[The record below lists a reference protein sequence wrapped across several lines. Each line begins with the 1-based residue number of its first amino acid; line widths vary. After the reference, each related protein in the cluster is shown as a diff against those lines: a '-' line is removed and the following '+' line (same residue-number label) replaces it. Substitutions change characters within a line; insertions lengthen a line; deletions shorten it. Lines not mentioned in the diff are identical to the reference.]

1 MGFLKDK
8 FQEKLDKEADR
19 AARKLGNAINGII
32 DDAGREL
39 GDTPRV
45 DDPSALVP
53 DPNDMRY
60 PLEQDTYKATVTF
73 TVMEEVST
81 GTSPTITDTA
91 NKQKDDEKAIEDA
104 VNERIEGGEDLE
116 SKGIIDTVKDYAKQF
131 DQMFNVSDAVKPK
144 KVVLGKSVTMYL
156 PLGLTFNDNVAYNN
170 VQLGAFGATMETG
183 LGIAQSMTS
192 GINSFIE
199 NFKAPDTPNG
209 GDLAKLGAIALTKK
223 IPSLA
228 AEAGMVAKLTGG
240 VTLNPNERVLFE
252 QPNIREFA
260 FTFKMIARSKAEQA
274 QVNAIIKHLRSELY
288 PEEIEAPVGNGKTI
302 SLGYRFPNKFDIKFH
317 YDGKKIPALANMQP
331 CFLQGVDT
339 VYNATQMAFH
349 GDGNFMEVDMTLR
362 FKETRALTK
371 PKVQEGF

>member
-32 DDAGREL
+32 DDVGREL
-39 GDTPRV
+39 GDTPRI
-45 DDPSALVP
+45 DDPIAYVP

-73 TVMEEVST
+73 TVLEEVST
-81 GTSPTITDTA
+81 GTTPTITDTA
-91 NKQKDDEKAIEDA
+91 NKQQDDKKALDDA
-104 VNERIEGGEDLE
+104 VAERIESGESISEEEKNTLFGQVDRML
-116 SKGIIDTVKDYAKQF
+116 GI
-131 DQMFNVSDAVKPK
+131 SDAVKPK
-144 KVVLGKSVTMYL
+144 KTVMGKSVTMYL
-156 PLGLTFNDNVAYNN
+156 PLGLTFNDNVAYSNA
-170 VQLGAFGATMETG
+170 QLGTLGATMETG
-183 LGIAQSMTS
+183 VGIAASMTQ

-199 NFKAPDTPNG
+199 NFKSPDAPNG
-209 GDLAKLGAIALTKK
+209 GDLAKLGAIGLSKK
-223 IPSLA
+223 LPSLA
-228 AEAGMVAKLTGG
+228 AEAGMVAKLSGG
-240 VTLNPNERVLFE
+240 VTLNPNERVLFD

-260 FTFKMIARSKAEQA
+260 FTFKMIARSRAEQA

-288 PEEIEAPVGNGKTI
+288 PEEIEAPVGNDKTI

-317 YDGKKIPALANMQP
+317 YDGKKVPGLANMQP

-339 VYNATQMAFH
+339 VYNASQMAFH

>member
-1 MGFLKDK
+1 MGFLKDD

-73 TVMEEVST
+73 TVLEEVST
-81 GTSPTITDTA
+81 GTTPTITDTA
-91 NKQKDDEKAIEDA
+91 NKQQDDKKAIDDA
-104 VNERIEGGEDLE
+104 VAERIEGGESITE
-116 SKGIIDTVKDYAKQF
+116 EVKKQF
-131 DQMFNVSDAVKPK
+131 QKIDRMLGISDAVKPK
-144 KVVLGKSVTMYL
+144 KTVMGKSVTMYL

-183 LGIAQSMTS
+183 IGIAKSMTS

-209 GDLAKLGAIALTKK
+209 GDLAKLGAIGLTKK

-228 AEAGMVAKLTGG
+228 AEAGMVAKLSGG

-260 FTFKMIARSKAEQA
+260 FTFQMIARSKAEQA

-288 PEEIEAPVGNGKTI
+288 PEEITAPVGNDKEI
-302 SLGYRFPNKFDIKFH
+302 ALGYRFPNKFDIKFH
-317 YDGKKIPALANMQP
+317 YDGKKVPGLANMQP

-339 VYNATQMAFH
+339 VYNASQMAFH
-349 GDGNFMEVDMTLR
+349 GDGNFMEIDMTLR